1 MIRQRDITEVS
12 NGMGLLINGDVYLIV
27 DFNHVKPAKG
37 SAFVRIK
44 MKSIKTESV
53 LERTYRTAER
63 LEEAVLEFR
72 RLQYLYNG
80 GDGYHFMDQTSFEEI
95 VVPAEMLGRG
105 VDYLQDNIEAQ
116 GVFNGEKLLKVDIP
130 NFIIATIVE
139 ADLGLKGDSSRAG
152 TKPAKIDTGAT
163 VQVPLFIEVGEVVK
177 IDTRDGTYVERA
189 KK

>member
-1 MIRQRDITEVS
+1 MIRPRDITEVS
-12 NGMGLLINGDVYLIV
+12 NGMGLSINGDVYLIV
-27 DFNHVKPAKG
+27 EFNHVKPAKG

-44 MKSIKTESV
+44 MRSIKNDSV

-63 LEEAVLEFR
+63 LDEAVHEFR

-80 GDGYHFMDQTSFEEI
+80 GDGYHFMDQTTFEE
-95 VVPAEMLGRG
+95 VVVSTEMLGRG
-105 VDYLQDNIEAQ
+105 VDFLQDNMEAQ

-130 NFIIATIVE
+130 NFIIATIAE

-163 VQVPLFIEVGEVVK
+163 VQVPLFIGVGEVVK
-177 IDTRDGTYVERA
+177 IDTSDGTYVERA
-189 KK
+189 EK

>member
-1 MIRQRDITEVS
+1 MIRPRDITEVS
-12 NGMGLLINGDVYLIV
+12 NGMGLSINGDVYLIV
-27 DFNHVKPAKG
+27 EFNHVKPAKG

-44 MKSIKTESV
+44 MRSIKNDSV

-63 LEEAVLEFR
+63 LDEAVLEFR

-80 GDGYHFMDQTSFEEI
+80 GDGYHFMDQTTFEE
-95 VVPAEMLGRG
+95 VVVSTEMLGRG
-105 VDYLQDNIEAQ
+105 VDFLQDNMEAQ

-130 NFIIATIVE
+130 NFIIATIAE

>member
-1 MIRQRDITEVS
+1 MIRQREITEVS
-12 NGMGLLINGDVYLIV
+12 NGMGLVVNNDVYLV
-27 DFNHVKPAKG
+27 VEFNHVKPAKG

-44 MKSIKTESV
+44 MRNIKNDSV

-80 GDGYHFMDQTSFEEI
+80 GDGYHFMDQTTFEET
-95 VVPAEMLGRG
+95 VVPPEMLGHG

-116 GVFNGEKLLKVDIP
+116 GVFHGDKLLKVDIP
-130 NFIIATIVE
+130 NFIVATIVQ

-163 VQVPLFIEVGEVVK
+163 VQVPLFIDVGEVVK
-177 IDTRDGTYVERA
+177 IDTRDGTYVERV

>member
-1 MIRQRDITEVS
+1 MIRPCDITEVS
-12 NGMGLLINGDVYLIV
+12 NGMGLSINGEVYLIV

-44 MKSIKTESV
+44 MKSMKNDSV
-53 LERTYRTAER
+53 LERTYRSAEK

-72 RLQYLYNG
+72 RLQFLYKD
-80 GDGYHFMDQTSFEEI
+80 GDGFHFMDQTTFEEA
-95 VVPAEMLGRG
+95 VVPSQMLGRG

-130 NFIIATIVE
+130 NFIIAKIVE

-163 VQVPLFIEVGEVVK
+163 VQVPLFIEVGEIVK

>member
-1 MIRQRDITEVS
+1 
-12 NGMGLLINGDVYLIV
+12 MGLSINGEVYLIV

-44 MKSIKTESV
+44 MKSMKNDSV
-53 LERTYRTAER
+53 LERTYRSAEK

-72 RLQYLYNG
+72 RLQFLYKD
-80 GDGYHFMDQTSFEEI
+80 GDGFHFMDQTTFEEA
-95 VVPAEMLGRG
+95 VVPSQMLGRG

-130 NFIIATIVE
+130 NFIIAKIVE

-163 VQVPLFIEVGEVVK
+163 DQVPLFIEVGEIVK

>member
-1 MIRQRDITEVS
+1 VIRQRDITEVS
-12 NGMGLLINGDVYLIV
+12 NGMGLLVSGDIYSVV

-44 MKSIKTESV
+44 MRSLKTGNV

-72 RLQYLYNG
+72 RVQYLYHG
-80 GDGYHFMDQTSFEEI
+80 DDGYHFMDHTTFEEQ
-95 VVPAEMLGRG
+95 VVTAEMLGHG
-105 VDYLQDNIEAQ
+105 VDFLQDNMEAQ
-116 GVFNGEKLLKVDIP
+116 AVFNGEKLLNVEIP
-130 NFIIATIVE
+130 NFITATITE
-139 ADLGLKGDSSRAG
+139 TDLGLKGDSSRAG
-152 TKPAKIDTGAT
+152 NKPAKIDTGAT
-163 VQVPLFIEVGEVVK
+163 VQVPLFIGVGDVVK

>member
-1 MIRQRDITEVS
+1 VIRQRDITEVE
-12 NGMGLLINGDVYLIV
+12 NGMGLVVSGEIYLV
-27 DFNHVKPAKG
+27 VEFNHVKPAKG

-44 MKSIKTESV
+44 MRSIKTGNV
-53 LERTYRTAER
+53 LERTYRTAEK

-72 RLQYLYNG
+72 RLQYLYQD
-80 GDGYHFMDQTSFEEI
+80 GDGFHFMDQTTFEQVAI
-95 VVPAEMLGRG
+95 SADMLGHG
-105 VDYLQDNIEAQ
+105 VDFLQDNMEVQ
-116 GVFNGEKLLKVDIP
+116 GVFNGDKLLSVQIP
-130 NFIIATIVE
+130 NFIIAKIAE

-177 IDTRDGTYVERA
+177 IDTRDGTYVERV